1 MTKARVDAA
10 NQELFGQPHWGHRG
24 RRATLE
30 AVVVQ
35 RRKRILIID
44 DHVEAAD
51 SLALLLHGMGYYAL
65 VAYDAPSALEIF
77 CAAPPDVVLLETS
90 LQKMNAYYL
99 ARRMRE
105 LLGTRVKICALTAD
119 ALIKDR
125 IRSAQAGLD
134 HHLVK
139 PVDLVF
145 LRGVLG

>member
-1 MTKARVDAA
+1 MIKARADAA
-10 NQELFGQPHWGHRG
+10 NQELFGQPHWGRRD

-51 SLALLLHGMGYYAL
+51 SLALLLHGMGYHAL
-65 VAYDAPSALEIF
+65 VAYDASSALEIF
-77 CAAPPDVVLLETS
+77 RAALPDVVLLETS
-90 LQKMNAYYL
+90 LQEMNGYYL

-105 LLGTRVKICALTAD
+105 LLGARVKICALTAD
-119 ALIKDR
+119 ALTKDR